1 MKNFILKGEYM
12 PPPANETARP
22 ALKMIYTPKHHIT
35 LGQLVMTPEG
45 ELSLRVKK
53 GAACEEVSLSKLLHI
68 FAQAFNFIEGTH

>member
-1 MKNFILKGEYM
+1 MK
-12 PPPANETARP
+12 PHANETARP
-22 ALKMIYTPKHHIT
+22 ALKMIYTPKHHIP

-68 FAQAFNFIEGTH
+68 FAQAFNFIERTH